1 MNIYIL
7 IYTVRR
13 NDYKIKV
20 MNIKVRKIEI
30 VKR

>member
-1 MNIYIL
+1 MNICIL